1 MEITVTKERDRTTK
15 KISFSGKNVQE
26 LLDFL
31 KINPEIVIV
40 TRNNEILLPEEK
52 LKNKDKIEL
61 LSVVSGG

>member
-1 MEITVTKERDRTTK
+1 MEIIVTKERDRTTK

>member
-1 MEITVTKERDRTTK
+1 MEITVIKERDRTTK
-15 KISFSGKNVQE
+15 KTSFSGKNVQE

-31 KINPEIVIV
+31 KINPEVVIV

>member
-1 MEITVTKERDRTTK
+1 MEINVIKERDRTTE
-15 KISFSGKNVQE
+15 KISFSGKTVKE

-31 KINPEIVIV
+31 KVNPEVVIV
-40 TRNNEILLPEEK
+40 TRNNEIILPEEK

>member
-1 MEITVTKERDRTTK
+1 MEITVIKERDRTTK

-31 KINPEIVIV
+31 KINPEVVIV